1 MENRDLIPN
10 SLKIYYNS
18 VFIISLSQYVLLK
31 DLQEKCVAN
40 YQGIID
46 FLIFPLIVL
55 LLGCG
60 GTNNLE
66 GEKKKEK
73 KKSILLLSTVD
84 YSLQQ
89 Q

>member
-46 FLIFPLIVL
+46 FFNFSPHSAIAWLWW
-55 LLGCG
+55 
-60 GTNNLE
+60 N
-66 GEKKKEK
+66 
-73 KKSILLLSTVD
+73 
-84 YSLQQ
+84 Q
-89 Q
+89 